1 MKKILMLSALML
13 AFAAAPAL
21 ATENAARPDDH
32 SGFGVSLFTNQSPP
46 GFEDPLPGQS
56 ATDVASMARALADIA
71 PAAGDDGASGNALSA
86 QQVGG
91 IIAPAV
97 SGVTPPLS
105 AQ

>member
-1 MKKILMLSALML
+1 MKQFLMASALML
-13 AFAAAPAL
+13 AFAATPAL
-21 ATENAARPDDH
+21 ATESARPDDH

-46 GFEDPLPGQS
+46 GFEDPVPGQS

-71 PAAGDDGASGNALSA
+71 PAAGDDGAGDAVSA
-86 QQVGG
+86 QKIGG